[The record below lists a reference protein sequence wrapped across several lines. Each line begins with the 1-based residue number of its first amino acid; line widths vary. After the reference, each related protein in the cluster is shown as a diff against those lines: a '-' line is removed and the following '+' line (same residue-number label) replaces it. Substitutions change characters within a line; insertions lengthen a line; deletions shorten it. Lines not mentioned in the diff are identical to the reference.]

1 MTENHFGP
9 SAVNVITKTCS
20 GEIRT
25 VSQAQETKVHQT
37 RSDFSVLVSQPSA
50 GQGMKVLRLSVGA
63 GPGGRVLEAEPGQGG
78 CSSPGSVLST
88 GFGHGARAS
97 GLHTLQ

>member
-25 VSQAQETKVHQT
+25 VSQAQETKVHKT
-37 RSDFSVLVSQPSA
+37 RSDFAVLV
-50 GQGMKVLRLSVGA
+50 LRSLSVQETKVFQLSGMLDL
-63 GPGGRVLEAEPGQGG
+63 GGRGNAGTSRRAEAEPGEER
-78 CSSPGSVLST
+78 VLKSNVE
-88 GFGHGARAS
+88 
-97 GLHTLQ
+97 

>member
-25 VSQAQETKVHQT
+25 VSQAQETKVHKT
-37 RSDFSVLVSQPSA
+37 RSDFAVLVSQP
-50 GQGMKVLRLSVGA
+50 LSVQETKVFQLSGMLDLGGEGDA
-63 GPGGRVLEAEPGQGG
+63 GTSHRAEAEPREKIFLK
-78 CSSPGSVLST
+78 SN
-88 GFGHGARAS
+88 AE
-97 GLHTLQ
+97 

>member
-25 VSQAQETKVHQT
+25 VSQAQETKVHKT
-37 RSDFSVLVSQPSA
+37 RSDFAVLVSQS
-50 GQGMKVLRLSVGA
+50 LSVQETKVFQLSGMLDS
-63 GPGGRVLEAEPGQGG
+63 GGVGGMRVPL
-78 CSSPGSVLST
+78 LSQSR
-88 GFGHGARAS
+88 G
-97 GLHTLQ
+97 

>member
-25 VSQAQETKVHQT
+25 VSQAQETKVHKT
-37 RSDFSVLVSQPSA
+37 RSDFFFFLFFPVLVSRSVQET
-50 GQGMKVLRLSVGA
+50 KVFQLWGCWARGEGNA
-63 GPGGRVLEAEPGQGG
+63 GPAPLAEPRE
-78 CSSPGSVLST
+78 GSLSNQ
-88 GFGHGARAS
+88 
-97 GLHTLQ
+97 TLNNV

>member
-37 RSDFSVLVSQPSA
+37 RSDFSVLVLESVSA
-50 GQGMKVLRLSVGA
+50 QEMRVFQHWWLLGLGMDGVWVRRKDEDFRALHAVEQGNKGMELL
-63 GPGGRVLEAEPGQGG
+63 
-78 CSSPGSVLST
+78 
-88 GFGHGARAS
+88 
-97 GLHTLQ
+97 

>member
-25 VSQAQETKVHQT
+25 VSQAQETKVHKT
-37 RSDFSVLVSQPSA
+37 RSDFSVLVSQSV
-50 GQGMKVLRLSVGA
+50 QETKVFQLWGCWIWGEGNS
-63 GPGGRVLEAEPGQGG
+63 GPAEPREGDSQIK
-78 CSSPGSVLST
+78 P
-88 GFGHGARAS
+88 
-97 GLHTLQ
+97 

>member
-25 VSQAQETKVHQT
+25 VSQAQETKVHKT
-37 RSDFSVLVSQPSA
+37 RSDFAVLVLQPLSV
-50 GQGMKVLRLSVGA
+50 QETKVFQLSGMLDLGGEGVQVPFTEQRLS
-63 GPGGRVLEAEPGQGG
+63 PGRRCFSNPMLNNV
-78 CSSPGSVLST
+78 
-88 GFGHGARAS
+88 
-97 GLHTLQ
+97 